1 MKRETWKLFGAA
13 AVAAAIGAVGIS
25 GLAFAQDQKKM
36 VTVVKIAGIPWFNAL
51 EKGMKKAGT
60 DFGIDTSMVGP
71 PNLDAAQQVKL
82 LEVLRL
88 GIGKSDSNV

>member
-13 AVAAAIGAVGIS
+13 AVAAAIGVVGIS
-25 GLAFAQDQKKM
+25 GLAFAQAQKKM

-60 DFGIDTSMVGP
+60 DFGRCGDRLPGSE
-71 PNLDAAQQVKL
+71 
-82 LEVLRL
+82 LERL
-88 GIGKSDSNV
+88 QKIISENGTERRLFQARS